1 MITILK
7 STSRGQVRKG
17 DELCGGSLSA
27 NLRVDGQKQHIR
39 PNFGASKHNIAK
51 PTRIKED
58 GKCCDCVGKV
68 HVLTRGDL
76 LCMRFA
82 MGNKRLED
90 RVKRTTLLL
99 SPMGFSAFG
108 GNIKGDEAEVS
119 RGRENLINE
128 IEYGRPPR
136 QRSVDR

>member
-7 STSRGQVRKG
+7 STSRGQVREG
-17 DELCGGSLSA
+17 DDRCGGSLSA
-27 NLRVDGQKQHIR
+27 NLRVNGQKQYIR
-39 PNFGASKHNIAK
+39 PNLGASQHNMAK
-51 PTRIKED
+51 PIRIKGD
-58 GKCCDCVGKV
+58 GKYCDCVGKV

-76 LCMRFA
+76 LCMRFPI
-82 MGNKRLED
+82 GSKRLED

-99 SPMGFSAFG
+99 SPVGFSAFG

-128 IEYGRPPR
+128 IEGLSAVWTGRYL
-136 QRSVDR
+136 